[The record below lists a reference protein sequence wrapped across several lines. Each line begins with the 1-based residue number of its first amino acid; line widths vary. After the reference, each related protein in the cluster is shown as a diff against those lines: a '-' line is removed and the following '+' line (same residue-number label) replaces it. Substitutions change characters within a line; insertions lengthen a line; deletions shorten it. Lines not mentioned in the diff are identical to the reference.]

1 MLGRNGMEKK
11 MIRFRCPECGE
22 IAEVFK
28 HVSEITRVYVD
39 DIGNGPELWESD
51 ISRYNATYY
60 ECGECEYRF
69 PCINEDRVTK
79 YILKHS
85 EKEK

>member
-11 MIRFRCPECGE
+11 MMRFRCPECGE

-39 DIGNGPELWESD
+39 DVGYGNKLYLSELTD
-51 ISRYNATYY
+51 YKITHY